1 MKISNRIYIYIWNR
15 FIWPIVSYG
24 FIIYYNCVNSIP
36 VNLIYTKNIQ
46 KMNGWIKIGSILFQI
61 CCCLLISV
69 CIFLSFFNCHIIDD
83 FYVTKTL
90 NFCLYSWKV
99 FFLKDLN
106 LIFLIITF
114 FFSFSIYDELLRD
127 GKWRT
132 FIIFI
137 LNLWLKFQKEHKKN
151 LWLSK
156 ISSIESVVGVY
167 VELPSDLWM
176 PILFMFRQSTC
187 T

>member
-1 MKISNRIYIYIWNR
+1 MWLENPMKISNRIYIYIWNR

-114 FFSFSIYDELLRD
+114 FF
-127 GKWRT
+127 G
-132 FIIFI
+132 
-137 LNLWLKFQKEHKKN
+137 
-151 LWLSK
+151 
-156 ISSIESVVGVY
+156 GG
-167 VELPSDLWM
+167 
-176 PILFMFRQSTC
+176 LFADNFYCFEQRKMFYSA
-187 T
+187 